1 MVRTIIT
8 TNNKLKHSIGS
19 TMSKWLPTCRHYVPI
34 FLKNAEK
41 YKEAFGKLEN
51 RHRGLLLK
59 AHSET
64 NIYIVGSERERKA

>member
-1 MVRTIIT
+1 M
-8 TNNKLKHSIGS
+8 
-19 TMSKWLPTCRHYVPI
+19 PI